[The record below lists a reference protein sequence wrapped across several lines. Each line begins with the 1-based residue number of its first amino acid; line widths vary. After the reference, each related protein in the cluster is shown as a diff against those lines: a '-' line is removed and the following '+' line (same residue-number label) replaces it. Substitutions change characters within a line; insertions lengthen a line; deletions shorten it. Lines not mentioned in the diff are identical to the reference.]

1 MLRRWVRFAS
11 VIVVVPPLHQGR
23 DQELDHAKRG
33 EHKTSKHYGPFV
45 AKLPSVLFNLSYCN
59 VLYYVSLYG

>member
-1 MLRRWVRFAS
+1 M
-11 VIVVVPPLHQGR
+11 
-23 DQELDHAKRG
+23 KRGG

-59 VLYYVSLYG
+59 VLYYVSLYGQDKPADGTLL